1 MGEIQRQDTGPLMSQ
16 VVMHGD
22 TVYLAG
28 QVSKEAS
35 DVKGQTKA
43 ILGKIDTL
51 LENCGSDKARILSA
65 TIYLSDIS
73 KFGEMNEVWTE
84 WAVEGTLPART
95 TVEAKLAFPEFLV
108 EITVIAAL

>member
-1 MGEIQRQDTGPLMSQ
+1 MSEIERRDTGPLMSQ

-28 QVSKEAS
+28 QVSKEAA
-35 DVKGQTKA
+35 DVKGQTAA
-43 ILGKIDTL
+43 ILANIDTH

-65 TIYLSDIS
+65 TIYLTDIS
-73 KFGEMNEVWTE
+73 KFGEMNDAWSG
-84 WAVEGTLPART
+84 WAVKGSLPART

-108 EITVIAAL
+108 EITVVAAL